1 MSTYEPE
8 QLLQL
13 WKLDQIDS
21 QIAIGHLLQ
30 NLILQ
35 QATIKKMNATQQ
47 RFQLDLDNLRAQ
59 IKPNPPGK
67 KE

>member
-13 WKLDQIDS
+13 WKLNEIDS
-21 QIAIGHLLQ
+21 QIVIGHLLQ
-30 NLILQ
+30 NLVLQ
-35 QATIKKMNATQQ
+35 QTTLKKMNATQQ

-59 IKPNPPGK
+59 IKPNPLGK